1 MLCTLCYFES
11 DFCLTFVHGDQ
22 LRLDLRKLSDC
33 SASKHFVENY
43 FLDDLDLLITRR
55 KWFLSSDNSGMIVV
69 QRKRLFNHLFI
80 SITSIQRLFMT
91 TRKQWNQLSANF
103 KDAQSR
109 LKNVNIRP
117 STKILNLALGNLLSV
132 GSFNLLFWK
141 QKRLKAANNKKFP

>member
-1 MLCTLCYFES
+1 MLLWKWLLFNIRAWRPIAPGSTKTIRLLCLKMPRS
-11 DFCLTFVHGDQ
+11 TFVEHVRRLLYLK
-22 LRLDLRKLSDC
+22 LR
-33 SASKHFVENY
+33 KHFVENY
-43 FLDDLDLLITRR
+43 FLDDLDLLITRG

-80 SITSIQRLFMT
+80 SITSTQRPFMT

-132 GSFNLLFWK
+132 GSFNLLF
-141 QKRLKAANNKKFP
+141 